1 MLTPQP
7 EYAGRA
13 AILPLTNFTDS
24 LQHLYKVF
32 IHRWLILTKSLL
44 IPLHFCIL
52 IKSLDMNASIL
63 LVTSKTIETST
74 YAGYVVGTI
83 IALFILAYL
92 IYTLIKPEKF

>member
-1 MLTPQP
+1 
-7 EYAGRA
+7 
-13 AILPLTNFTDS
+13 
-24 LQHLYKVF
+24 
-32 IHRWLILTKSLL
+32 
-44 IPLHFCIL
+44 
-52 IKSLDMNASIL
+52 MNASIL